1 MMKSTQCDGS
11 LTMSDAAPVTRLDV
25 WLWAARFF
33 KTRALAKRA
42 IEAHKIE
49 VSAQPG
55 KPATPLHAGD
65 VLRIARGEERF
76 EVLVLALS
84 TKRGSAKVAQTL
96 YSETD
101 ESRIAREVE
110 RERRRMEATGY
121 RAPLSKP
128 DKRARRLIRALGDID
143 AL

>member
-1 MMKSTQCDGS
+1 MRTVNAQPRQDPP
-11 LTMSDAAPVTRLDV
+11 DAGVRLDI

-42 IEAHKIE
+42 IEAGKVE
-49 VSAQPG
+49 VNAQPG
-55 KPATPLHAGD
+55 KPATLLRAGEM
-65 VLRIARGEERF
+65 LRIARAEERF
-76 EVLVLALS
+76 EVIVLGLSAQRGPASAAQALY
-84 TKRGSAKVAQTL
+84 R
-96 YSETD
+96 ETD
-101 ESRIAREVE
+101 ASRSAREAE

-121 RAPLSKP
+121 RAPMGKP

>member
-1 MMKSTQCDGS
+1 MA
-11 LTMSDAAPVTRLDV
+11 DAAPVVRLDV

-42 IEAHKIE
+42 IGSGKIE
-49 VSAQPG
+49 VGTQAG
-55 KPATPLHAGD
+55 KPATLLHAGD

-76 EVLVLALS
+76 EVVVLALS
-84 TKRGSAKVAQTL
+84 SQRGPASIAQTL
-96 YSETD
+96 YRETD
-101 ESRIAREVE
+101 ASRSARDAM